1 MLYGRGALKPQ
12 KSTNALTSPEKV
24 TRAKSD
30 LLIFLSTSIRAPRKE
45 LALPRA
51 ELLYAHDVSV

>member
-30 LLIFLSTSIRAPRKE
+30 LTSDFPLHFHQSTEEGAGP
-45 LALPRA
+45 PTG
-51 ELLYAHDVSV
+51 